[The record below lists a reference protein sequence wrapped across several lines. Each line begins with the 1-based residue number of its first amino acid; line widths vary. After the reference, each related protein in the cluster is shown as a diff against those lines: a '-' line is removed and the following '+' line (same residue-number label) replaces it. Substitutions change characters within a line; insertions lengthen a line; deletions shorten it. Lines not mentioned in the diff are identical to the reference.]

1 MGTLCS
7 LITKGTT
14 PKDKSGNGEVNFV
27 KVENIDTDNGEVTSM
42 SKISVEEHEGYLK
55 RSRLE
60 ENDILFSIAGTL
72 GRVSVVKPSILP
84 ANTNQALAIIRTNEG
99 YIPYLTTVLKGPA
112 VEDFIR
118 RNPTIGAQPNLSLEQ
133 VNNLDISYPEYDEQ
147 VKIGDYFAL
156 LDNLI
161 TLHQRKC
168 DETKKLKKYMLQKM
182 FPQKNEK
189 KPEIRFAGFT
199 DDWEQRKLGDIITEY
214 KETVD
219 SDCTLPILT
228 SSKTEG
234 VILQEEHFGRKQQHD
249 ITGYNILPR
258 NYCTYRNRSDGVDFT
273 FNINKCCDKGII
285 SKFYPV
291 FSGKN
296 SDVFFLSLVLN
307 NSEEVVREIA
317 YTCTGT
323 GQKVLSFLDLQKMK
337 VRVPNFDEQKEI
349 AAYFESLDHIIT
361 LHQRK
366 SFSKNRKKIVWEQ
379 RKLEE
384 IVERVTRKNQDL
396 VSELPLTISAQY
408 GLIDQNEFFDKRVAS
423 KDVSGYY
430 LIYNG
435 EFAYNKSTST
445 DAPWGAIKRLDKYEN
460 GVLSTL
466 YIVFKIRN
474 EEEVNSDF
482 LVTYYDTSN
491 WHKDIQAIAAEGARN
506 HGLLNIAPADFFKT
520 ELMMPQ
526 DIDEQKKIGDY
537 FKSLNDLITL
547 HRRAYHHKKRRTYK

>member
-161 TLHQRKC
+161 TLHQRKSFSKNR
-168 DETKKLKKYMLQKM
+168 KK
-182 FPQKNEK
+182 
-189 KPEIRFAGFT
+189 IV
-199 DDWEQRKLGDIITEY
+199 WEQRKLGDIITEY

-361 LHQRK
+361 LH
-366 SFSKNRKKIVWEQ
+366 
-379 RKLEE
+379 
-384 IVERVTRKNQDL
+384 
-396 VSELPLTISAQY
+396 
-408 GLIDQNEFFDKRVAS
+408 
-423 KDVSGYY
+423 
-430 LIYNG
+430 
-435 EFAYNKSTST
+435 
-445 DAPWGAIKRLDKYEN
+445 
-460 GVLSTL
+460 
-466 YIVFKIRN
+466 
-474 EEEVNSDF
+474 
-482 LVTYYDTSN
+482 
-491 WHKDIQAIAAEGARN
+491 
-506 HGLLNIAPADFFKT
+506 
-520 ELMMPQ
+520 
-526 DIDEQKKIGDY
+526 
-537 FKSLNDLITL
+537 
-547 HRRAYHHKKRRTYK
+547 RRAYHHKKRRTYK